1 VSGAL
6 PEGIR
11 VRPRRRIRGLAAIL
25 LPFDAG
31 GAIDWRGLAGLIER
45 SAAAGLL
52 PAVNLHAGFAE
63 QLDEGTRLR
72 AVEVARRAAPRG
84 FAAGAHVHDAPGAA
98 WDRAAYA
105 REMERIAGAGGIPLV
120 FPSHGLS
127 ALDDGAWVVAHRE
140 LAEHCER
147 FIACELDPAFAPQGR
162 MREGRTYRG
171 LLGIPQCIGAH
182 LGSASRA
189 LEWERLALRDRHR
202 PDFHVLSGNE
212 RALDMVTYGSDYLL
226 ALAGLAPEAFAR
238 RDALWASGDP
248 GFHELNDLLQYLGS
262 FVFRAPLP
270 AYRHS
275 AAMFLALRGW
285 IACDATHAS
294 AGSRPA
300 SDAEVLSEIAQ
311 RLGVS

>member
-25 LPFDAG
+25 LPFDLG
-31 GAIDWRGLAGLIER
+31 GVIDWRALGAVVER
-45 SAAAGLL
+45 TAASGLL
-52 PAVNLHAGFAE
+52 PAVNLHAGFA
-63 QLDEGTRLR
+63 QLLDEGTRLR

-140 LAEHCER
+140 LADHCER
-147 FIACELDPAFAPQGR
+147 FIACEAGPEFALAGR
-162 MREGRTYRG
+162 IREARAYRS
-171 LLGIPQCIGAH
+171 LLGIPQCIGAY
-182 LGSASRA
+182 LACASRA

-202 PDFHVLSGNE
+202 PDFLVLSGNE
-212 RALDMVTYGSDYLL
+212 RALDMVIYGSDYLL
-226 ALAGLAPEAFAR
+226 ALAGLVPDAFAR
-238 RDALWASGDP
+238 RDALWSSGDP

-262 FVFRAPLP
+262 FVFREPLD
-270 AYRHS
+270 AYRHD
-275 AAMFLALRGW
+275 AAIFLRLRGW
-285 IACDATHAS
+285 IGCDATHPTAE
-294 AGSRPA
+294 SRPA
-300 SDAEVLSEIAQ
+300 SDADVLAEIAG
-311 RLGVS
+311 RLGVR